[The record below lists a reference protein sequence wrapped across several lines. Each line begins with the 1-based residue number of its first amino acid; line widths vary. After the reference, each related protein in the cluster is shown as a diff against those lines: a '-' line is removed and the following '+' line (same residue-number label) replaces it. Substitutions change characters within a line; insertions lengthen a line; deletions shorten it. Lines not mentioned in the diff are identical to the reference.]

1 MIYVI
6 AHLKTHPG
14 KGPAVVSDAGP
25 LIEGTRKEAGCIFYD
40 LYQKPGEP
48 ETLVFV
54 EQWKSREALEAH
66 FAEAHIIAFQKA
78 TAELVADGRIEVVH
92 SEKVEVL

>member
-6 AHLKTHPG
+6 AHIKTHPG
-14 KGPAVVSDAGP
+14 KGAEVVSDAAP

-48 ETLVFV
+48 DTLVFV
-54 EQWKSREALEAH
+54 EQWRSREALEAH
-66 FAEAHIIAFQKA
+66 FTEPHIVAFQKA
-78 TAELVADGRIEVVH
+78 TAELVADGRIEVIH
-92 SEKVEVL
+92 SDKFEVL

>member
-14 KGPAVVSDAGP
+14 KGFEVVSDAGP
-25 LIEGTRKEAGCIFYD
+25 LIAGTRREAGCIFYD

-48 ETLVFV
+48 DTLVFI
-54 EQWKSREALEAH
+54 EQWETREALEAH
-66 FAEAHIIAFQKA
+66 FAEPHIVAFQKA

-92 SEKVEVL
+92 SDKVEVL